1 MDLLSDLLSIGI
13 GFACFA
19 AFLALLEG
27 LERV

>member
-1 MDLLSDLLSIGI
+1 MDFLSDLLAIGI
-13 GFACFA
+13 ALACFA